1 MTVLDWLAVISA
13 SLGILFFIGI
23 AVLIVLII
31 GLGRRI
37 RTLKHVRVKN
47 KIKKKKLM
55 KERRYLQ
62 ATRKKYAVMIFFFF
76 FFSIGGAAGS
86 AYTVYYQST
95 NLGTKDQEAIVKGYY
110 YLLDIEGEVE
120 AGKARSA
127 DLTEVNQNIDIL
139 TSRLSAFALYKAD
152 YRINSEG
159 QLRLNRYYSG
169 VKQLGINLSSRP
181 KEFYADETQYA
192 EFIQELNKVKESQ
205 ATVFKMF
212 GVDESSLELKQ

>member
-1 MTVLDWLAVISA
+1 
-13 SLGILFFIGI
+13 
-23 AVLIVLII
+23 
-31 GLGRRI
+31 
-37 RTLKHVRVKN
+37 
-47 KIKKKKLM
+47 M